1 MDSKNVSME
10 QLIPELRQFTCDQL
24 EAGVA
29 PQDLTYALALVATE
43 LGMCVTDG
51 SIMVMPTVLKGVSDA
66 VDAYTAEN
74 ENAAELQD
82 EVAPVVTDEP
92 PTDVVVH

>member
-1 MDSKNVSME
+1 MDSENTSKE
-10 QLIPELRQFTCDQL
+10 QLIPELRQFTYDQL
-24 EAGVA
+24 EAGVS

-66 VDAYTAEN
+66 VQETGCKRRV
-74 ENAAELQD
+74 Q
-82 EVAPVVTDEP
+82 
-92 PTDVVVH
+92 